1 MEGEAHNYRDIQNL
15 TMASSTHK
23 RLRPD
28 SDDDE
33 HVASAIFTSQ
43 DSFARY
49 LIIKSKSS
57 EKPITSLSPFVIE
70 KQIESTIGTE
80 KSVKKLKDHTL
91 LVETTRKGQTDNLK
105 KMETFFGVPVEV
117 TEHKSLNSSKGIIRN
132 KILKE
137 ESEENILDYLRP
149 QGVTH
154 VKRFKIRKNNEFINT
169 NTLLLT
175 FNTVVAPKT
184 LKFFYEII
192 PVDLYVPNPLRCFN
206 CQKFGHHES
215 NCPADVGSV
224 CERCGTGNHDHLTS
238 QCKKPAKCVNCGGN
252 HTSRSSDCDVWKKEK
267 EIMKI
272 KVTQRLTYPE
282 AKKVHEQHTPEFT
295 FSKIVQ
301 SVPAK
306 PETKAASTQ
315 YSVKDSEITE
325 SSKVI
330 VSRIT
335 RQKQNNQNATG
346 KSSSEKQIAKQQNQT
361 STKQSKQIVI
371 SDRIRKGSND
381 PIQDHNRFGPLAD
394 DGDMDTD
401 EGAVR
406 PGGRGSRPL
415 SPVKPP
421 TK

>member
-1 MEGEAHNYRDIQNL
+1 
-15 TMASSTHK
+15 MASSTHK

-43 DSFARY
+43 DNFARY
-49 LIIKSKSS
+49 LIIKSKTS

-70 KQIESTIGTE
+70 KQIEATIGTA

-105 KMETFFGVPVEV
+105 KMDTFFGVPVEV

-154 VKRFKIRKNNEFINT
+154 VKRFKIRKNNELINT

-184 LKFFYEII
+184 LKIFYEII

-215 NCPADVGSV
+215 NCPADEGSV

-238 QCKKPAKCVNCGGN
+238 QCKKPVKCVNCGGN

-282 AKKVHEQHTPEFT
+282 AKKVYEQHTPEFT

-301 SVPAK
+301 SMPAK
-306 PETKAASTQ
+306 PETKTASTQ
-315 YSVKDSEITE
+315 YSAKDAEITE

-330 VSRIT
+330 ISRISK
-335 RQKQNNQNATG
+335 QKQNNQNATSS
-346 KSSSEKQIAKQQNQT
+346 KSSSEKPTAQKQQNQT
-361 STKQSKQIVI
+361 NTIAKQTKQKVI
-371 SDRIRKGSND
+371 SDRMKKGSDD
-381 PIQDHNRFGPLAD
+381 PIQNHNKFGPLAD
-394 DGDMDTD
+394 DGVMDTD
-401 EGAVR
+401 EGTMR
-406 PGGRGSRPL
+406 SGDRGSRPR
-415 SPVKPP
+415 SPVKAP
-421 TK
+421 K